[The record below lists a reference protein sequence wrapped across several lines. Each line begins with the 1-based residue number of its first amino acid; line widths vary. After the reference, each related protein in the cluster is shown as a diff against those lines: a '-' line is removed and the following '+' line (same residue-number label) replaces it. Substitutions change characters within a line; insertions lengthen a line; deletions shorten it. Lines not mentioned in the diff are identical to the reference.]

1 MQINV
6 SVTSWR
12 NEVLGYQRCIC
23 TLVGAMS
30 TRSMSIKVF
39 CYGVIYF
46 LCQVAL
52 SDCEVTWVTRNDT
65 DSFRIDYDGCL
76 KDVNVCTRTASCQN
90 DGSCLCNKHE
100 PYFRNPIII
109 SGGSNLSFGNS
120 YGCIT
125 RQYVV
130 FSNTLFGEYI
140 FQLKALFIKYVKMY
154 DMNYVVYSLPLK
166 VKLSVILNLFKLY
179 HMILNNQRQL
189 SLITTKTGNLHH
201 VSLKNLK
208 QRTPTITLVSR
219 YPG

>member
-1 MQINV
+1 
-6 SVTSWR
+6 
-12 NEVLGYQRCIC
+12 
-23 TLVGAMS
+23 MS
-30 TRSMSIKVF
+30 MRLMSIKVF
-39 CYGVIYF
+39 CCGVIYF
-46 LCQVAL
+46 ICQLSL
-52 SDCEVTWVTRNDT
+52 SDCEVTWVTRNYT
-65 DSFRIDYDGCL
+65 DSFRIGQDRRLNDT
-76 KDVNVCTRTASCQN
+76 NVCTTTASCQN
-90 DGSCLCNKHE
+90 DGSCLCNKDKPH
-100 PYFRNPIII
+100 FRNPIII
-109 SGGSNLSFGNS
+109 VSGGSLSFGNS

-140 FQLKALFIKYVKMY
+140 FQLEALFIKYVKMY

-179 HMILNNQRQL
+179 QMILNNQRQL